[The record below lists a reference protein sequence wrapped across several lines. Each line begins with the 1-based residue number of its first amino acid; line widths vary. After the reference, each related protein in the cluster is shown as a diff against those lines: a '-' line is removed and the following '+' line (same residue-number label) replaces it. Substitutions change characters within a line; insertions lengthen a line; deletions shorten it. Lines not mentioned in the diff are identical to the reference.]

1 MHPVEHLLYYSVT
14 LLPLLF
20 VMHPLHFLYCKFHAD
35 IAPIGCCCCCC
46 CRRRRRRIASI
57 QSLVFRRP
65 RRLLR
70 TWGEQRVNP
79 PLLPSTPCSRARDHW
94 DRYHY
99 LHHAK
104 YECNYGVPFPIDFDS
119 IFGTWRTFADYN
131 LPDPNRTSAPP
142 TCEPNGNWQSVR
154 PRLRSPTGKREK

>member
-1 MHPVEHLLYYSVT
+1 
-14 LLPLLF
+14 
-20 VMHPLHFLYCKFHAD
+20 MHPLHFLYCKFHAD
-35 IAPIGCCCCCC
+35 IAPIGGHDGY
-46 CRRRRRRIASI
+46 AAPGGDS
-57 QSLVFRRP
+57 
-65 RRLLR
+65 
-70 TWGEQRVNP
+70 E
-79 PLLPSTPCSRARDHW
+79 
-94 DRYHY
+94 YHY

>member
-1 MHPVEHLLYYSVT
+1 MLLLLLLLTHCLHSFACIQAATTATPHLGGT
-14 LLPLLF
+14 
-20 VMHPLHFLYCKFHAD
+20 
-35 IAPIGCCCCCC
+35 
-46 CRRRRRRIASI
+46 ASK
-57 QSLVFRRP
+57 
-65 RRLLR
+65 
-70 TWGEQRVNP
+70 P
-79 PLLPSTPCSRARDHW
+79 PPPPPSSRFSRARDHG

-131 LPDPNRTSAPP
+131 LPDPNRTSAPT
-142 TCEPNGNWQSVR
+142 TCEPNGNCQSVR